1 MFGDSNGFGTPNFGG
16 GNGFNTNQ
24 FGQPIPIKPPNMQQ
38 LMPSMGGIQ
47 PVLDQNGGIHYEQR
61 IGNIRYDV
69 TDPTSIDCIINET
82 PNMRTVIDEHGNIR
96 YEQESGNLR
105 WNL

>member
-1 MFGDSNGFGTPNFGG
+1 MFGDNGGFGAPNFGG
-16 GNGFNTNQ
+16 NSGFNSNP
-24 FGQPIPIKPPNMQQ
+24 FGQPSPIQPPNMQQ

-47 PVLDQNGGIHYEQR
+47 PVLDQNGIHYEQR
-61 IGNIRYDV
+61 IGNIRYDIA
-69 TDPTSIDCIINET
+69 DPTSMDYIINET